1 MPDLMISILAGVGWL
16 FLCGVGITSY
26 RLQWRQTVR
35 VALVWLVIFLGLYV
49 LVEWF
54 QIALNTT
61 SALL

>member
-1 MPDLMISILAGVGWL
+1 MADLMILILAGVGWL
-16 FLCGVGITSY
+16 FLCGVGIASY

-35 VALVWLVIFLGLYV
+35 MALVWLVIFLGLYV